1 MSTAYLERD
10 SRYYPEAV
18 QTVAKRSGNGYLLTG
33 RKSLVWHGEVAD
45 ALLVTARI
53 ADGDGIG
60 LFVVPRATKG

>member
-1 MSTAYLERD
+1 MAS
-10 SRYYPEAV
+10 
-18 QTVAKRSGNGYLLTG
+18 
-33 RKSLVWHGEVAD
+33 EVAD